1 MGLNCG
7 IVGLPNVGKSTIFN
21 ALTAACAESSNYP
34 FCTIDPNVGMVKVP
48 DPRLNALSD
57 LVGPERVVP
66 AVVEIVDIAGIVE
79 GASKGEGLGNKFLG
93 NIRSVDAIIHV
104 VRCFDDDNV
113 VHVYGS
119 TDPIRDLE
127 VIQAELALADLE
139 TVEKRIEKVEKISK
153 SGDKKAIES
162 LNIYQKV
169 RDELN
174 RGGQARNISLGAIGQ
189 EEIKDLFLLT
199 AKPVIYVANVSEDD
213 LQAGNKHVETLKETA
228 AKENAGLVVISGQI
242 EAEIA
247 ELEGDERQAFLEEIG
262 LKESGLDRMIKACY
276 DMLGL
281 ITFFTAG
288 PKEVKS
294 WTIKSGD
301 KAPQAAGTIHTD
313 FEKGFIRAETISFD
327 DYVSAGSEAKVR
339 ELGRMRVEGKD
350 YVVAD
355 GDVMHFRFNL

>member
-1 MGLNCG
+1 VEVRISFG
-7 IVGLPNVGKSTIFN
+7 N
-21 ALTAACAESSNYP
+21 A
-34 FCTIDPNVGMVKVP
+34 
-48 DPRLNALSD
+48 
-57 LVGPERVVP
+57 
-66 AVVEIVDIAGIVE
+66 
-79 GASKGEGLGNKFLG
+79 
-93 NIRSVDAIIHV
+93 
-104 VRCFDDDNV
+104 
-113 VHVYGS
+113 
-119 TDPIRDLE
+119 
-127 VIQAELALADLE
+127 
-139 TVEKRIEKVEKISK
+139 
-153 SGDKKAIES
+153 
-162 LNIYQKV
+162 
-169 RDELN
+169 
-174 RGGQARNISLGAIGQ
+174 GQ

-213 LQAGNKHVETLKETA
+213 LQTGNKHVEALKDTA
-228 AKENAGLVVISGQI
+228 AKECAGLVVISGQI

-247 ELEGDERQAFLEEIG
+247 ELEGDERQAFLEEMG

-294 WTIKSGD
+294 WTIKRGD